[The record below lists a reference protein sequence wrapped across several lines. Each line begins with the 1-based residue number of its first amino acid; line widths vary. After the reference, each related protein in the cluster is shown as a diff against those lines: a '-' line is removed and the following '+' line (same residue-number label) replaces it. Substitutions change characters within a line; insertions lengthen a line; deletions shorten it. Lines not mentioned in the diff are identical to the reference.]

1 MLEYLFGSK
10 TRLKVLHVFYREPG
24 ARFFVRELARLTE
37 TQVNA
42 VRRELATL
50 VAAGVVHELEDAA
63 EARRKFYVLD
73 TGSAIYQELGALLMK
88 SAVLSEQTF
97 IRALKSVGDVEL
109 LLLSGRFVGDPALPT
124 DVLIVGAVPER
135 SMRQLVNKFEQ
146 KLGFAVRY
154 TILSREEY
162 AERKQM
168 MDRFLYSILDGNPIK
183 IIERAI

>member
-10 TRLKVLHVFYREPG
+10 TRLKVLQVFYREPG
-24 ARFFVRELARLTE
+24 TRFFVRELARLAE

-50 VAAGVVHELEDAA
+50 VAAGVVHELEDAV
-63 EARRKFYVLD
+63 EGRRKFYVLD
-73 TGSAIYQELGALLMK
+73 TGSAIHHELGALLMK
-88 SAVLSEQTF
+88 SVVLSEQTF
-97 IRALKSVGDVEL
+97 VRALKTVGDVEL

-124 DVLIVGAVPER
+124 DVLIVGTVPER
-135 SMRQLVNKFEQ
+135 SMRQLVSQFEQ

-162 AERKQM
+162 TERKQM
-168 MDRFLYSILDGNPIK
+168 MDRFLYGVLDGNPIRV
-183 IIERAI
+183 IEHSV